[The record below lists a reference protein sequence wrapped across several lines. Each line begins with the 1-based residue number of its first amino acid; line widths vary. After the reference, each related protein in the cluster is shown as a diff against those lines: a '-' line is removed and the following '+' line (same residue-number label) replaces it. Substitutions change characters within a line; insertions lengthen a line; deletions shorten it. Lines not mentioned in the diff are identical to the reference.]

1 VTIGDRRRA
10 CRALPGLKVS
20 AMIIVPAGR
29 RSGPRQPGRFGILRG
44 DPHPA
49 ETDAGD
55 LGKLMGDV

>member
-1 VTIGDRRRA
+1 LLGR
-10 CRALPGLKVS
+10 KVS